1 MPFSISERQT
11 LLAVKGVGP
20 TVVARLEQMGIENL
34 AHLAKANALD
44 IVSNAAKLLGST
56 CWKNSP
62 QARAAIQGAI
72 DAAQALTAAPGVA
85 PKAVASPLAVAK
97 PAKRPAIK
105 TALHK
110 TPKSKAK

>member
-62 QARAAIQGAI
+62 QARAAIQSA
-72 DAAQALTAAPGVA
+72 AAQAAQSTQPASAPLATKPIAPRAASKP
-85 PKAVASPLAVAK
+85 PKA
-97 PAKRPAIK
+97 IK
-105 TALHK
+105 KL
-110 TPKSKAK
+110 

>member
-1 MPFSISERQT
+1 VPFSAAERQK

-20 TVVARLEQMGIENL
+20 TVVMRLEQMGYENL

-62 QARAAIQGAI
+62 QARAAISGAI
-72 DAAQALTAAPGVA
+72 DAAKALTTAPGTA
-85 PKAVASPLAVAK
+85 PKAVATPLALAM
-97 PAKRPAIK
+97 PDKRSTIK
-105 TALHK
+105 LVPNQ
-110 TPKSKAK
+110 TPKFKAK

>member
-1 MPFSISERQT
+1 MPFSITERQT

-20 TVVARLEQMGIENL
+20 TVLMRLEQMGYENL

-62 QARAAIQGAI
+62 QARAAIQSAI
-72 DAAQALTAAPGVA
+72 AAAQATQAAQSAPGAQSINTPVA
-85 PKAVASPLAVAK
+85 TKPIAHRAASK
-97 PAKRPAIK
+97 PARGS
-105 TALHK
+105 
-110 TPKSKAK
+110 KSL